1 MALSW
6 VITSK
11 SSSEPSSAGT
21 MRFTWWDVVVL
32 CGFAVFAFGTFL
44 GRWKGVTPFVF
55 LSSDAGIVSSFVAA
69 YEHPDLFRGDVLLG
83 DFTNFR
89 YYLALHPLLIYVINN
104 FTGDYGLAFISLLIL
119 TVFLQSTG
127 FYLLGLTL
135 FQNRYWAFLLA
146 VINLC
151 PVPLPVRE
159 FWGIYDDPLPRT
171 MFHAWLPFVLTAAF
185 HFRSKVRIWPWL
197 MVFMGIAFYTHPVS
211 APPWAFAIWLGFWA
225 FLPATWTWFKKPAY
239 MVMLGLIFVITVMP
253 WASNFLLVH
262 DRPASEVVQYKDVVG
277 IIADRVG
284 KELLDVGLALKLW
297 WLDLSSWPLWFYS
310 LWAVTGSTALWYMR
324 RDVRKDIKLVV
335 IWCVGILFVSVGLTF
350 LEQTLCRVYDL
361 KRFQMDSIR
370 GIKYLVP
377 LMLLMCLWP
386 LAKIS
391 EQFESDSL
399 KRKMISLIGAF
410 LVGVWIYQN
419 PPSMFVESASSW
431 AKGSLMPGLS
441 QSERD
446 TIEAVKAINMCTEPG
461 ARILPLALPLEIRYS
476 ALRSVV
482 YAYKD
487 GGIFA
492 DTNLGSLLEWDR
504 VKTAIDEINSSQN
517 PDSKLQRFLNLTLKL
532 GADYLLTDFGVAPD
546 LASTLGAQVI
556 WFNNSYTLLR
566 FCPNQKCKDT

>member
-6 VITSK
+6 VIAPQSVP
-11 SSSEPSSAGT
+11 EPSRAGT
-21 MRFTWWDVVVL
+21 MRFTWWDVIVL
-32 CGFAVFAFGTFL
+32 GGFAVFALATFL

-119 TVFLQSTG
+119 TVFLQSLG

-159 FWGIYDDPLPRT
+159 FWGTYDDPLPRS

-185 HFRSKVRIWPWL
+185 YFRSKVRIWPWL
-197 MVFMGIAFYTHPVS
+197 MAFLGLAFYAHPVS

-225 FLPATWTWFKKPAY
+225 FLPATWTWFKKLAY

-310 LWAVTGSTALWYMR
+310 LWAVSGSAALWYLR
-324 RDVRKDIKLVV
+324 RDVRKDIKLAV
-335 IWCVGILFVSVGLTF
+335 IWCVGILFVAVGLTF
-350 LEQTLCRVYDL
+350 LEQTLCWVYDL

-391 EQFESDSL
+391 EQFESGSL
-399 KRKMISLIGAF
+399 KRRMVLLIGAV
-410 LVGVWIYQN
+410 LVAVWVYQN
-419 PPSMFVESASSW
+419 PPSMFVESARSW
-431 AKGSLMPGLS
+431 AKGSLIPGLS

-446 TIEAVKAINMCTEPG
+446 TIEAVKAINKCTEPG

-476 ALRSVV
+476 ALRSAV

-492 DTNLGSLLEWDR
+492 DTNLGSLLEWDK
-504 VKTAIDEINSSQN
+504 VKTAIDEINSSHN
-517 PDSKLQRFLNLTLKL
+517 PDSRLQRFLNLTLRL
-532 GADYLLTDFGVAPD
+532 GADYLLTDFAVNPK
-546 LASTLGAQVI
+546 LASTMGAQVI

-566 FCPNQKCKDT
+566 FCPNTKCKDT